1 MKSVT
6 NPTVKPLAKGEKFQA
21 KQMQAK
27 AGALLPK
34 HIASI
39 ESVLIVLEGECV
51 LNLDGTD
58 HSLRQ
63 GDSFIV
69 PSAIEHQIRVI
80 EDFKAVHVMTN
91 DIKFKF
97 IE

>member
-1 MKSVT
+1 MKSAT
-6 NPTVKPLAKGEKFQA
+6 NPTVTLLAKGEKFQA

-27 AGALLPK
+27 AGDLLPK
-34 HIASI
+34 HNASI
-39 ESVLIVLEGECV
+39 ESVLIILEGECV

-58 HSLRQ
+58 HTLHP

-69 PSAIEHQIRVI
+69 PHKIKHQIRVLS
-80 EDFKAVHVMTN
+80 DFKAVHVMTN

-97 IE
+97 FE